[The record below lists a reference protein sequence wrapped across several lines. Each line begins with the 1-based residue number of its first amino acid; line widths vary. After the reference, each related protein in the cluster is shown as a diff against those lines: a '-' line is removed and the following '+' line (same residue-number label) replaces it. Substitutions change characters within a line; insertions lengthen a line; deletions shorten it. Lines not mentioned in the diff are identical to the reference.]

1 MKDDKMNEEIT
12 LRSLL
17 ALFCAD
23 IDIFLLKD
31 ESQKNDL
38 DELYTKE
45 EIREQLKKTGVKF
58 LSLPK
63 VFSFIHPSAFDV
75 PIFPILNH
83 TCLLNDGFSENY
95 LKSIENQL
103 KNEEL

>member
-1 MKDDKMNEEIT
+1 MKKNVMNEETT

-23 IDIFLLKD
+23 VDTFLLRD
-31 ESQKNDL
+31 ESQENDK
-38 DELYTKE
+38 DKLYTKE
-45 EIREQLKKTGVKF
+45 EIREQLTKTYVKF
-58 LSLPK
+58 LSFPK
-63 VFSFIHPSAFDV
+63 IFTGIHSSAFDV
-75 PIFPILNH
+75 SIFPIINH
-83 TCLLNDGFSENY
+83 TCLLNEGFSETY